1 MRVRRRFIGAATENR
16 KSSDTPEV
24 ALIKV
29 HTRVVR
35 LLSLTGIVLQVVLLV
50 WITRLPK
57 TSSSYSMMLVR
68 PATNLCVFLLGF
80 MTNTHA
86 AFRLAF
92 MLLLGQMV
100 VFDTIAEVSFA
111 MVSNCLQ
118 LEGIQCGDSA
128 LSLSLYELEV
138 LKRRELASL
147 FLNPWLALETAY
159 LPAEIDFKDLLRQSA
174 GPEEAQGPSTGS
186 TATEPKAK
194 ATARAQR
201 LGIIEHLEKRYGSG
215 AVLNDGEDGNIGV
228 SGGSFK
234 RRDDDDLYDSED
246 SFIDDAELQ
255 QDIEEVHDQT
265 KVQTKQP
272 GFFVNA
278 GDDIE
283 TLAKDEDDESDN
295 AADESAKGKR
305 GQKRSVDGS
314 RALKSFLE
322 EWPDAVSDW
331 QPEDDIVRGL
341 EVLRTAVRNLE
352 EAAPLPKV
360 FPRTLDEPLRA
371 VDTLVVDSHPN
382 KWRVNGYFATL
393 MTFLPY
399 TKQYLK
405 DSELGANL
413 HALLDLQYEWIAKE
427 NNYRQMLKTED
438 KKHMEESDYKVL
450 NVRQERNRIFN
461 RVRTTVG
468 SFLLCLGSQSLSLC
482 SLQVMGL
489 FAAGLIDIQALR
501 AMNNAA
507 KAKAPKKGSQPKA
520 SAKGATGAARQ
531 KAPKAAP
538 GTVKRAIKP
547 FKSRMMDDPPP
558 FADEDFD
565 EVE

>member
-16 KSSDTPEV
+16 KSSDTPEM

-57 TSSSYSMMLVR
+57 TSSSYSLMLVR
-68 PATNLCVFLLGF
+68 PATNLCVLLLGF

-128 LSLSLYELEV
+128 LSLSLNELET

-147 FLNPWLALETAY
+147 LLNPWLALETAY

-174 GPEEAQGPSTGS
+174 GSEEAQGPSTGS

-215 AVLNDGEDGNIGV
+215 AVLNDGEDGKIGV
-228 SGGSFK
+228 GGGSFK

-272 GFFVNA
+272 GYFVNA

-295 AADESAKGKR
+295 AADESVKGKR

-341 EVLRTAVRNLE
+341 EVLRTAVRDFVLVLVVVAVE

-405 DSELGANL
+405 IAVYGTRSETEPVEQVKEGKQSAN
-413 HALLDLQYEWIAKE
+413 
-427 NNYRQMLKTED
+427 
-438 KKHMEESDYKVL
+438 
-450 NVRQERNRIFN
+450 
-461 RVRTTVG
+461 
-468 SFLLCLGSQSLSLC
+468 
-482 SLQVMGL
+482 
-489 FAAGLIDIQALR
+489 
-501 AMNNAA
+501 
-507 KAKAPKKGSQPKA
+507 
-520 SAKGATGAARQ
+520 
-531 KAPKAAP
+531 
-538 GTVKRAIKP
+538 
-547 FKSRMMDDPPP
+547 SRYP
-558 FADEDFD
+558 
-565 EVE
+565 